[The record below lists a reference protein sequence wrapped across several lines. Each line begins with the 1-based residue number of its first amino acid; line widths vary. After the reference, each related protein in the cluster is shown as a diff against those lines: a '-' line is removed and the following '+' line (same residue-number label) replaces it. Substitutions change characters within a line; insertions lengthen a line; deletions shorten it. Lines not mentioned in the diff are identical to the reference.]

1 MSAPSPT
8 SPSSTPPTPPVPPAG
23 AAAAES
29 AGTAET
35 TAARSRTF
43 GSNTLTRGIRV
54 RAKPFYVAD
63 QSDPE
68 RKKFFFAYQI
78 TVNNESE
85 IPAQILARHWI
96 IIDGDGDREEVK
108 GPGVVGETP
117 VIQPGK
123 SYSYTSACPLET
135 PWGTMEGTYQM
146 RDGNGEKFDA
156 TIGRF
161 VLAMQATAEGG
172 DGKA

>member
-1 MSAPSPT
+1 MTASSSSPT
-8 SPSSTPPTPPVPPAG
+8 PHAPGAPDAPGALHAPGAPVAEATPT
-23 AAAAES
+23 
-29 AGTAET
+29 
-35 TAARSRTF
+35 RTF

-63 QSDPE
+63 QSDPDS
-68 RKKFFFAYQI
+68 KKYFFAYQI
-78 TVNNESE
+78 IVNNESE

-123 SYSYTSACPLET
+123 SYTYTSACPLET

-161 VLAMQATAEGG
+161 VLAMQATIDEVVA
-172 DGKA
+172 

>member
-1 MSAPSPT
+1 MSIAGRRRVLQAAPTIAAMPAPKSAPKSISKPD
-8 SPSSTPPTPPVPPAG
+8 
-23 AAAAES
+23 AAVAAP
-29 AGTAET
+29 
-35 TAARSRTF
+35 SRTF
-43 GSNTLTRGIRV
+43 GSDTLTRGIRV
-54 RAKPFYVAD
+54 RAKPFYVPD
-63 QSDPE
+63 QSDPDA
-68 RKKFFFAYQI
+68 RKFFFAYQI

-85 IPAQILARHWI
+85 IPAQILSRHWI

-123 SYSYTSACPLET
+123 SYTYTSACPLET

-156 TIGRF
+156 VIGRF
-161 VLAMQATAEGG
+161 VLAMEATLEPVGA
-172 DGKA
+172 